1 MKKLNLFLLIYKL
14 NCTIKQIA
22 CKKTITFPAKFKISM

>member
-22 CKKTITFPAKFKISM
+22 CKKTNPNTPFLK